1 MINPETG
8 EALVTFPCLFLFKVT
23 GKNEAS
29 FKSDMIKLLNQV
41 DPSLNELRVTETYS
55 KTEKYISLSIQLHC
69 EMQNHIDQAYN
80 LLKSDAR
87 VLWAL

>member
-1 MINPETG
+1 MINHETG

-23 GKNEAS
+23 GKNEPN
-29 FKSDMIKLLNQV
+29 FKPEIMTLLNKV
-41 DPSLNELRVTETYS
+41 DPSLNEQRVTETYS

-69 EMQNHIDQAYN
+69 EMQSHIDEAYQ